1 DKRILEGHGDIVSGC
16 RFTPDGRRLLS
27 WSHDG
32 ALHLW
37 DPNVSRPL
45 TTFSGHKDRITA
57 AAVSPDGQWAASASR
72 DPVLKLWDLLQLR
85 EMLSLPHAAEVR
97 ACLFLLDSESLV
109 VIDAHGMVTLHAL
122 PELEKRERLATR
134 LAVQC
139 AELSPS
145 GHQIALGCG

>member
-1 DKRILEGHGDIVSGC
+1 HWVSGGLDGMLACWDARSQSQRWLFLAHTRPVSAILYAPQPETLVTASWDRTVVVWNLGPARDKRILERPGDIVCGC
-16 RFTPDGRRLLS
+16 RFTPDGGRPLS
-27 WSHDG
+27 WAHDG

-85 EMLSLPHAAEVR
+85 EMLSLPH
-97 ACLFLLDSESLV
+97 
-109 VIDAHGMVTLHAL
+109 
-122 PELEKRERLATR
+122 
-134 LAVQC
+134 
-139 AELSPS
+139 
-145 GHQIALGCG
+145 